1 MTIIKTTITEMK
13 KTTHILSALAMGAVV
28 AFGAVSCNQTKT
40 TENADAPAAEA
51 AEACAPKGAIVY
63 IDMTKVMAEYD
74 MANDLRAVV
83 ETKVSEIQAEITR
96 RETNLANAV
105 TKYQD
110 RMQKGLMTR
119 SVAEVEA
126 EKLQKQEIEYNNYAN
141 QKNNE
146 INEELLVMNNQ
157 INDAIATFVKK
168 YNEEKQYAMIIV
180 SQGDAEGD
188 GVVTLAAPVL
198 TADPSL
204 DITDAVLAGLN
215 EEYIASKNSK

>member
-1 MTIIKTTITEMK
+1 MK
-13 KTTHILSALAMGAVV
+13 KTSHILSAIAMSAVV

-40 TENADAPAAEA
+40 TGNAAAPAADT

-105 TKYQD
+105 AKYQD
-110 RMQKGLMTR
+110 KAQKGLMTR
-119 SVAEVEA
+119 SVAEMEA
-126 EKLQKQEIEYNNYAN
+126 EKLQKQEIEFNNYAN

-157 INDAIATFVKK
+157 INDAIITFVEK
-168 YNEEKQYAMIIV
+168 YNAEKKYAMILI
-180 SQGDAEGD
+180 SQSDVEGD
-188 GVVTLAAPVL
+188 GVVTLASPVL

-204 DITDAVLAGLN
+204 DITEEVLAGLN
-215 EEYIASKNSK
+215 EEYIASKK

>member
-1 MTIIKTTITEMK
+1 MK
-13 KTTHILSALAMGAVV
+13 KTTHNLSALAMGAVV

-40 TENADAPAAEA
+40 AENAEAPAAET

-126 EKLQKQEIEYNNYAN
+126 EKLQKQEIEFNNYAN

-188 GVVTLAAPVL
+188 GVVTLSAPVL

>member
-1 MTIIKTTITEMK
+1 MK
-13 KTTHILSALAMGAVV
+13 KTTHILSAIAMSAVV

-40 TENADAPAAEA
+40 TDNAEA
-51 AEACAPKGAIVY
+51 TATETAEATAPKGAIVY
-63 IDMTKVMAEYD
+63 IDLTRVMAEYD

-105 TKYQD
+105 AKYQD
-110 RMQKGLMTR
+110 KAQKGLMTR

-126 EKLQKQEIEYNNYAN
+126 EKLQKQEIEFNNYAN

-157 INDAIATFVKK
+157 INDAIVSFVQKF
-168 YNEEKQYAMIIV
+168 NAEKQYAMILI
-180 SQGDAEGD
+180 SQGDVEGD
-188 GVVTLAAPVL
+188 GVVTLASPVL

-204 DITDAVLAGLN
+204 DITDEVLAGLN
-215 EEYIASKNSK
+215 EEYIASKN

>member
-1 MTIIKTTITEMK
+1 MK
-13 KTTHILSALAMGAVV
+13 KTTHILSALAMGAAV

-40 TENADAPAAEA
+40 AENAEAPAAET

-126 EKLQKQEIEYNNYAN
+126 EKLQKQEIEFNNYAN

-188 GVVTLAAPVL
+188 GVVTLSAPVL